1 MSRKWERQVERN
13 TKLANAQR
21 KRLGQTSI
29 SEAAKGDD
37 RHYGR
42 SILMPSF
49 LFVVGIFYMITFW
62 GVNRGGL
69 YWVTVLCYLGLALIV
84 FAFRRPLLV
93 IGKQTLTTRKFAGF
107 RTVKAEEIEQIEA
120 MRGYVL
126 ITLNSKKAKWVFSR
140 SMHRYNTDKLA
151 EKLKEFAKVNQVT
164 FKQT

>member
-13 TKLANAQR
+13 SKLANAQR
-21 KRLGQTSI
+21 KRFGQSTI
-29 SEAAKGDD
+29 SESAKGDD

-49 LFVVGIFYMITFW
+49 LFVVGIFYLITFW
-62 GVNRGGL
+62 GVDRGGL

-126 ITLNSKKAKWVFSR
+126 ITLKGKKAKWVFSR
-140 SMHRYNTDKLA
+140 SMHRYNTVKLA
-151 EKLKEFAKVNQVT
+151 DKLKEFAKGNQVT
-164 FKQT
+164 FKQS